1 MSDLD
6 ALETVI
12 PILHARE
19 KQAERRVD
27 AARQE
32 LEAATSEHR
41 DAQVARESVE
51 RLAGIEQAPAE
62 AETPPERQP
71 SGSAPKTYGP
81 AGMEAVAIALRES
94 PHPLT
99 LEALTE
105 AVARLGWKPDTPL
118 PDRAVRAAA
127 ARLRRKEADYDFIAK
142 KFAYLPRH
150 RDQLPTRLS
159 GVAQFTDGEP

>member
-19 KQAERRVD
+19 MQAEQRVE
-27 AARQE
+27 AAGEE
-32 LEAATSEHR
+32 LEAARAEHR
-41 DAQVARESVE
+41 DARVARESVE

-62 AETPPERQP
+62 VETPPERQP

-81 AGMEAVAIALRES
+81 GGMEAVAIALRQS

-99 LEALTE
+99 LKDLTE
-105 AVARLGWKPDTPL
+105 AVAQLGWRPDTPL
-118 PDRAVRAAA
+118 PERAVRAAA
-127 ARLRRKEADYDFIAK
+127 ARLRRKENDFDFIGK
-142 KFAYLPRH
+142 KFVYRPRH
-150 RDQLPTRLS
+150 IVEVS
-159 GVAQFTDGEP
+159 GQSTFLRGPEDDP